1 MQREAI
7 VETVKAITQYWKQN
21 KTRFNELL
29 RKYNVRVMGSVI
41 SIGDSRITLE
51 GNGKI
56 SITGPVNNF
65 NEIVGDFVNLLI
77 SDDFDQIASQVF
89 PNSNYTKYELYAP
102 VLGTVI
108 FDVIFS
114 SNNFIKS

>member
-1 MQREAI
+1 MEVRNLTQRPVKMQREAI

-51 GNGKI
+51 GNGKY
-56 SITGPVNNF
+56 
-65 NEIVGDFVNLLI
+65 LLL
-77 SDDFDQIASQVF
+77 V
-89 PNSNYTKYELYAP
+89 P
-102 VLGTVI
+102 
-108 FDVIFS
+108 
-114 SNNFIKS
+114 

>member
-1 MQREAI
+1 MEVRNLTQRPVKMQKEAI

-51 GNGKI
+51 GNGKY
-56 SITGPVNNF
+56 
-65 NEIVGDFVNLLI
+65 LLL
-77 SDDFDQIASQVF
+77 V
-89 PNSNYTKYELYAP
+89 P
-102 VLGTVI
+102 
-108 FDVIFS
+108 
-114 SNNFIKS
+114 

>member
-1 MQREAI
+1 MEVRNLTQRPVKMQREAI

-77 SDDFDQIASQVF
+77 SDDLIR
-89 PNSNYTKYELYAP
+89 
-102 VLGTVI
+102 
-108 FDVIFS
+108 
-114 SNNFIKS
+114 